1 MSEQV
6 ELKKQ
11 ESAEDAGAGAGS
23 SETNSPAKTKAN
35 VGLQHHVINTE
46 RCGTFNV
53 YVQGDLDEARR
64 EKDCK
69 CVFLTVH
76 DIGNNHRS
84 MVRYFEHDSFEEIKK
99 RAILIHICVPGQ
111 EDGAEEFPDDFVFPR
126 LQMMGEDLIAVL
138 DQLRIKCCIGIGD
151 GAGANIIVRFGMM
164 HVTRCLGVVLIH
176 PVGNASTIMESFK
189 DKFNK
194 WKIGTTGENI
204 IAFRKFGHKLDD
216 AAEDK
221 ENALQEFKSKLG
233 MNVTRKNLNLF
244 MDAYLN
250 RKDIISRL
258 EKELTCDTLV
268 VVGSKSAHVSAAETM
283 FSKMDKTRSSLL
295 KVDGVGN
302 VLEEAPAKLAHSVL
316 LFCKGLGWLTSV
328 QLPGVDRRSSV
339 DNRRSSVDS
348 QGQPRRQRTVS
359 MEEYDTPN
367 IRRLSMGKEGLE

>member
-1 MSEQV
+1 MSEAAEV
-6 ELKKQ
+6 KKQ
-11 ESAEDAGAGAGS
+11 ESTEEDSRKEPSTANAS
-23 SETNSPAKTKAN
+23 SESNSPAKTKAKDL
-35 VGLQHHVINTE
+35 GLQHHVVPTE
-46 RCGTFNV
+46 RCGAFNI

-69 CVFLTVH
+69 CVFITVH

-84 MVRYFEHDSFEEIKK
+84 MVKYFEHESFEEIKK
-99 RAILIHICVPGQ
+99 RAIFIHIDVPGQ
-111 EDGAEEFPDDFVFPR
+111 EDGAEDFPDDYVFPR
-126 LQMMGEDLIAVL
+126 LQMMGEDLVSVL

-164 HVTRCLGVVLIH
+164 HTTRCLGVVLVH

-194 WKIGTTGENI
+194 WKISNTGENV

-216 AAEDK
+216 TAEDK
-221 ENALQEFKSKLG
+221 EHALQEFKSKIGL
-233 MNVTRKNLNLF
+233 NVNRKNLNLF

-250 RKDIISRL
+250 RKDIIARL

-283 FSKMDKTRSSLL
+283 FSRMDKTRSSLL

-302 VLEEAPAKLAHSVL
+302 VLDESPAKLAHSLL

-348 QGQPRRQRTVS
+348 QNR
-359 MEEYDTPN
+359 
-367 IRRLSMGKEGLE
+367 